1 MTPQEQSELDEIL
14 REVTGEFAAQ
24 YRLRNEAKE
33 PYSIKI
39 AENKAEAAI
48 DEAKTALLAWRTKAI
63 AEAENAAKAEAY
75 DDCQH
80 WLKDRLTS
88 KKDVAEICD
97 TRAKTLRGEIEPPKS
112 RFAPTPRDK
121 ETL

>member
-63 AEAENAAKAEAY
+63 AEARNDQTFKVIQALVKIDAISDRAATIVLATY
-75 DDCQH
+75 
-80 WLKDRLTS
+80 T
-88 KKDVAEICD
+88 
-97 TRAKTLRGEIEPPKS
+97 
-112 RFAPTPRDK
+112 APTPGDK
-121 ETL
+121 ENV